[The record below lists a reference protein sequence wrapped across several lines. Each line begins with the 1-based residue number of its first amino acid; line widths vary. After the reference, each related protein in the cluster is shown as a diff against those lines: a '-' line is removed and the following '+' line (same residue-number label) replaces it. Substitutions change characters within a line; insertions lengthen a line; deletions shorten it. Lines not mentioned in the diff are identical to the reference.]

1 MSPTNAKL
9 NRKASVGG
17 FSLVELVVSI
27 ALSAVVFAGI
37 LSGFT
42 FLGRNLT
49 RLVNSQEQD
58 ARSRRAVYL
67 FSQDI
72 SGAIQISEAS
82 SSKVVVVLPTNP
94 PAGVRSGRIDSFMGS
109 TFTSASAGWTANLVN
124 LTSPWLV
131 RITSGRANGRLMKIA
146 ANTATTL
153 SVTEI
158 NPVTLSEGPVDLSS
172 LGLVAGT
179 DTFELANAVTYTYVP
194 PTPENPAT
202 GKLTRVD
209 GVKSAELFTNLS
221 LLTFTYY
228 NQAGTLLTLATG
240 EADLTKS
247 GLQSVKEI
255 ELSFATAVGN
265 LAGGT
270 QSTFTGKSPRLALR
284 NRPLLQ

>member
-1 MSPTNAKL
+1 MSPTNAKSL
-9 NRKASVGG
+9 KSSAGG

-27 ALSAVVFAGI
+27 ALSAVVFAAI

-58 ARSRRAVYL
+58 ARSRRAVYV

-72 SGAIQISEAS
+72 SGAIQIVEAS
-82 SSKVVVVLPTNP
+82 SSKIAVVLPAIP
-94 PAGVRSGRIDSFMGS
+94 PAGVRAGRIDSFAGG
-109 TFTSASAGWTANLVN
+109 TFTSAGAGWTTNLVSS
-124 LTSPWLV
+124 TAPWWV
-131 RITSGRANGRLMKIA
+131 RITSGRSNGRLMKIS
-146 ANTATTL
+146 ANTATAL
-153 SVTEI
+153 SVTEFD
-158 NPVTLSEGPVDLSS
+158 PVTLTEKPVDLAT

-179 DTFELANAVTYTYVP
+179 DTFELANAISYTYVP

-202 GKLTRVD
+202 GKLVRLD
-209 GVKSAELFTNLS
+209 GVKSSDLFTNLS
-221 LLTFTYY
+221 TLTFTYY

-247 GLQSVKEI
+247 GIQSVKEI

-265 LAGGT
+265 VAGGT
-270 QSTFTGKSPRLALR
+270 QSAFTGKSPRLALR